1 MPLKSSHP
9 KYQDEICHGLE
20 IHNLENPLTWT
31 VYLFSILQS
40 EYPDKFKFLESDF
53 IDKLYGS
60 DDLRLT
66 IEENNDVDSLIN
78 TFSIQEEKF
87 NKLRNSYLTN

>member
-1 MPLKSSHP
+1 MIRLK
-9 KYQDEICHGLE
+9 E